1 MRYVKFVING
11 IIVRLVSYF
20 NDQVTLSPSLKK
32 MEEVLP
38 KVKKLYVGNLPY
50 EFGDSDLEGIFAE
63 YGDIESSVIITDK
76 RTGRSKGFG
85 FVELADDELAD
96 KAIED
101 LNGSDVGGRNIV
113 VNTARPKEY

>member
-1 MRYVKFVING
+1 
-11 IIVRLVSYF
+11 
-20 NDQVTLSPSLKK
+20 
-32 MEEVLP
+32 
-38 KVKKLYVGNLPY
+38 VKKLYVGNLPY
-50 EFGDSDLEGIFAE
+50 EFSESELEEIFAD

-85 FVELADDELAD
+85 FVEIADDAKAE

-113 VNTARPKEY
+113 VNAARPKEY